1 VWINYDYKF
10 QQIKNILRPDFVL
23 CRRKMKV
30 EEDLIHFS
38 DYGILA
44 VYTKPQTKYKKLKG
58 LLSEVAKIY
67 KTLREIAKR
76 DRVNVVYAVVTDFKS
91 WEFMRYDMQLE
102 VN

>member
-1 VWINYDYKF
+1 MWINYDYQLK
-10 QQIKNILRPDFVL
+10 QIKSILKPDFVL
-23 CRRKMKV
+23 CRRRMKD
-30 EEDLIHFS
+30 EEDLIHCV

-44 VYTKPQTKYKKLKG
+44 VYTKPQSKNRKGKG
-58 LLSEVAKIY
+58 LLGEVAKIY

-76 DRVNVVYAVVTDFKS
+76 DRVNVVYAVVTDFQS